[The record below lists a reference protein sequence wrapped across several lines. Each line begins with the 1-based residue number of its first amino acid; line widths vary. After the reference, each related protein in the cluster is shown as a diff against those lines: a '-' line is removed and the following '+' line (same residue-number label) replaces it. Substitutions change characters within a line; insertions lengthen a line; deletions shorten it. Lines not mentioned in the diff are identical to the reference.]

1 MPGFD
6 PVIHQPVRLRIM
18 AMLCGLGRAEA
29 VDFST
34 LKESLD
40 LTEGNLGAHL
50 TTLENAGHV
59 SIEKTFVAR
68 RPKTFV
74 RPTADG
80 RRAFDAHDAA
90 LEAML
95 KPLR

>member
-1 MPGFD
+1 MDGFN

-18 AMLCGLGRAEA
+18 ALLSALGRADSI
-29 VDFST
+29 DFST

-50 TTLENAGHV
+50 STLESAGHV
-59 SIEKTFVAR
+59 TIEKTFVAR
-68 RPKTFV
+68 RPKTFLKA
-74 RPTADG
+74 TTTG
-80 RRAFDAHDAA
+80 RRAFEDHVAA

-95 KPLR
+95 KPGR

>member
-1 MPGFD
+1 MAGFD
-6 PVIHQPVRLRIM
+6 AVIHQPVRLRIM
-18 AMLCGLGRAEA
+18 ALLCALGRVEA
-29 VDFST
+29 IDFST
-34 LKESLD
+34 LKESLE

-50 TTLENAGHV
+50 STLENAGYV

-74 RPTADG
+74 RPSADG
-80 RRAFDAHDAA
+80 RRAFDAHVAA

-95 KPLR
+95 KPGR

>member
-18 AMLCGLGRAEA
+18 ALLCGLGRADA
-29 VDFST
+29 IDFST
-34 LKESLD
+34 LKDSLE

-50 TTLENAGHV
+50 TTLENTGYV
-59 SIEKTFVAR
+59 SIEKIFVAR

-74 RPTADG
+74 RPTASG
-80 RRAFDAHDAA
+80 RTAFEQHVAA

-95 KPLR
+95 KPPR

>member
-1 MPGFD
+1 MSGFD
-6 PVIHQPVRLRIM
+6 AVIHQPVRLRIM
-18 AMLCGLGRAEA
+18 ALLCSLGRADA
-29 VDFST
+29 IDFRT
-34 LKESLD
+34 LKDSLD

-50 TTLENAGHV
+50 TTLENAGYV

-74 RPTADG
+74 RPTTTG
-80 RRAFDAHDAA
+80 RRAFEEHVAA

>member
-1 MPGFD
+1 MSGFD
-6 PVIHQPVRLRIM
+6 NVIHQPVRLRIM
-18 AMLCGLGRAEA
+18 AMLSSLGRTDSI
-29 VDFST
+29 DFST
-34 LKESLD
+34 LKDSLE

-50 TTLENAGHV
+50 TTLENAGYV

-74 RPTADG
+74 RPSADG
-80 RRAFDAHDAA
+80 RRAFESHVAA

-95 KPLR
+95 KPGK

>member
-6 PVIHQPVRLRIM
+6 NVIHQPVRLRIM
-18 AMLCGLGRAEA
+18 AMLCNLGRDGAI
-29 VDFST
+29 DFST
-34 LKESLD
+34 LKDSLE

-74 RPTADG
+74 RPTTGG
-80 RRAFDAHDAA
+80 RRAFEDHVVA

-95 KPLR
+95 KPGK

>member
-1 MPGFD
+1 MAGFD
-6 PVIHQPVRLRIM
+6 AVIHQPVRLRIM
-18 AMLCGLGRAEA
+18 ALLCALGPPEA
-29 VDFST
+29 IDFST
-34 LKESLD
+34 LKDSLE

-59 SIEKTFVAR
+59 SIEKAFVAR

-74 RPTADG
+74 RVTADG
-80 RRAFDAHDAA
+80 RRAFDAHVAA

-95 KPLR
+95 KPGK

>member
-1 MPGFD
+1 MAGFD
-6 PVIHQPVRLRIM
+6 NVIHQPVRLRIM
-18 AMLCGLGRAEA
+18 AMLCSLGQADS

-34 LKESLD
+34 LKESLE

-50 TTLENAGHV
+50 TTLENSGYV

-74 RPTADG
+74 LATADG
-80 RRAFDAHDAA
+80 RRAFENHVAA

-95 KPLR
+95 KPGK